1 MILMNIKQQL
11 LLKMN
16 SDMVKENPGAL
27 QNEEEKTDKSL
38 RRMKAIKKQPSTNYS
53 PCESLNSDS
62 DEDS

>member
-1 MILMNIKQQL
+1 
-11 LLKMN
+11 MN